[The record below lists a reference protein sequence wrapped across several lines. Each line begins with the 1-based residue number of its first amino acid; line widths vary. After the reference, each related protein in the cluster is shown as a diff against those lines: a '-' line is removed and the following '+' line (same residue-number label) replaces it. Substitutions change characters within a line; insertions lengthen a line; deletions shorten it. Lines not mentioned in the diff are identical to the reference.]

1 MPLLTVHNLKKSFV
15 TRVLFENVSF
25 EVESGDHIGFV
36 GVNGCGK
43 STLFRILLGEEQAD
57 EGTVNIPG
65 GTKIGSMNQ
74 NVSAEVCSLFDYV
87 LQVFSELSA
96 IEAETDRIN
105 SEIAAAGGDVDPKL
119 IERQHALNEK
129 YWADGGSTY
138 RARTRSTLLG
148 LGFTEDELS
157 RSINSFSGGQR
168 NKAQLAKLLLSD
180 ANLLLLDEPT
190 NHLDISAIEW
200 LENFLSAYRGS
211 FIVISHDR
219 YFLDKVT
226 NRTMELKDRRLFI
239 SKGNYSRHLELRS
252 TARELEMRQYLR
264 TKKEIKR
271 IEGIVEQQRRWG
283 QERNFITAASKQKQ
297 ADRLKATLVEPERDS
312 ASIHFHFEAKEVGGN
327 DVLAAKKLA
336 KSFDGNLVFRNVDML
351 IKKGEKVFLLGDNG
365 CGKTTLLNILAGRIR
380 PTEGSY
386 YLGSHVEEAY
396 YEQTMT
402 SLDPEATVLREVW
415 DRYYTTISHKDICN
429 ALAAFLFRGDEIEK
443 QIKLLSGG
451 EAARVQLLKLMLTK
465 ANLLLLDE
473 PTNHLDIPSKEVL
486 KEAINAFDGTAIIVS
501 HDREFLDGLV
511 SKVYE
516 FGNGCVKEHIGG
528 IYDYLNSRG
537 IEDLNALGVSTAK
550 TKATNTTPQSGEE
563 KTVRKQSYAEHKELQ
578 KQIRRTEKLISE
590 CEKRIESMENRITE
604 LDGILCTPEGASNM
618 ELITEY
624 TSIKKCI
631 EAEENK
637 WTDLSEELEK
647 LNKQ

>member
-65 GTKIGSMNQ
+65 GTKIGNMNQ

-119 IERQHALNEK
+119 IEKQHALNEK

-336 KSFDGNLVFRNVDML
+336 KSFDGKLVFRNVDML

-396 YEQTMT
+396 YEQTMA

-473 PTNHLDIPSKEVL
+473 PTNHLDIASR
-486 KEAINAFDGTAIIVS
+486 EALEAALEGYNGTMLIVT
-501 HDREFLDGLV
+501 HDRYLVNRLADRILHMTPNGLQEYIGGYDDYIAAVNESRAQADEQKRTQSRNALDYRERKQQQSILNRAKGEAARCEAAV
-511 SKVYE
+511 SKAEAELDEINEELAKPY
-516 FGNGCVKEHIGG
+516 IAS
-528 IYDYLNSRG
+528 DYKKAC
-537 IEDLNALGVSTAK
+537 ALSE
-550 TKATNTTPQSGEE
+550 KA
-563 KTVRKQSYAEHKELQ
+563 A
-578 KQIRRTEKLISE
+578 
-590 CEKRIESMENRITE
+590 EKRQQIDE
-604 LDGILCTPEGASNM
+604 L
-618 ELITEY
+618 Y
-624 TSIKKCI
+624 KKW
-631 EAEENK
+631 EAAEER
-637 WTDLSEELEK
+637 LAELTSADD
-647 LNKQ
+647 

>member
-336 KSFDGNLVFRNVDML
+336 KSFDGKLVFRNVDML

-365 CGKTTLLNILAGRIR
+365 CGKTTLLNILAGRMR

-473 PTNHLDIPSKEVL
+473 PTNHLDIASR
-486 KEAINAFDGTAIIVS
+486 EALEAALEGYNGTMLIVT
-501 HDREFLDGLV
+501 HDRYLVNRLADRILHMTPNGLQEYIGGYDDYIAAVNESRAQADEQKRTQSRNALDYRERKQQQSILNRARGEAARCEAAV
-511 SKVYE
+511 SKAEAELDEINEELAKPYIASDYKKACE
-516 FGNGCVKEHIGG
+516 F
-528 IYDYLNSRG
+528 
-537 IEDLNALGVSTAK
+537 
-550 TKATNTTPQSGEE
+550 
-563 KTVRKQSYAEHKELQ
+563 
-578 KQIRRTEKLISE
+578 SE
-590 CEKRIESMENRITE
+590 RAAEKRQQIDE
-604 LDGILCTPEGASNM
+604 L
-618 ELITEY
+618 Y
-624 TSIKKCI
+624 KKW
-631 EAEENK
+631 EAAEER
-637 WTDLSEELEK
+637 LAELTSADD
-647 LNKQ
+647 

>member
-1 MPLLTVHNLKKSFV
+1 M
-15 TRVLFENVSF
+15 
-25 EVESGDHIGFV
+25 
-36 GVNGCGK
+36 
-43 STLFRILLGEEQAD
+43 
-57 EGTVNIPG
+57 
-65 GTKIGSMNQ
+65 
-74 NVSAEVCSLFDYV
+74 
-87 LQVFSELSA
+87 
-96 IEAETDRIN
+96 
-105 SEIAAAGGDVDPKL
+105 
-119 IERQHALNEK
+119 
-129 YWADGGSTY
+129 
-138 RARTRSTLLG
+138 
-148 LGFTEDELS
+148 
-157 RSINSFSGGQR
+157 
-168 NKAQLAKLLLSD
+168 
-180 ANLLLLDEPT
+180 LLDEPT

-336 KSFDGNLVFRNVDML
+336 KSFDGKLVFRNVDML

-380 PTEGSY
+380 PTEGGY

-473 PTNHLDIPSKEVL
+473 PTNHLDIASR
-486 KEAINAFDGTAIIVS
+486 EALEAALEGYNGTMLIVT
-501 HDREFLDGLV
+501 HDRYLVNRLADRILHMTPNGLQEYIGGYDDYIAAVNESRAQADEQKRTQSRNALDYRERKQQQSILNRAKGEAARCEAAV
-511 SKVYE
+511 SKAEAELDEINEELAKPY
-516 FGNGCVKEHIGG
+516 IAS
-528 IYDYLNSRG
+528 DY
-537 IEDLNALGVSTAK
+537 K
-550 TKATNTTPQSGEE
+550 KAC
-563 KTVRKQSYAEHKELQ
+563 EL
-578 KQIRRTEKLISE
+578 SE
-590 CEKRIESMENRITE
+590 RAAEKRQQIDE
-604 LDGILCTPEGASNM
+604 L
-618 ELITEY
+618 Y
-624 TSIKKCI
+624 KKW
-631 EAEENK
+631 EAAEER
-637 WTDLSEELEK
+637 LAELTSADD
-647 LNKQ
+647 

>member
-336 KSFDGNLVFRNVDML
+336 KSFDGKIVFRNVDML

-365 CGKTTLLNILAGRIR
+365 CGKTTLLNILAGRMR

-473 PTNHLDIPSKEVL
+473 PTNHLDIASR
-486 KEAINAFDGTAIIVS
+486 EALEAALEGYNGTMLIVT
-501 HDREFLDGLV
+501 HDRYLVNRLADRILHMTPNGLQEYIGGYDDYIAAVNESRAQADEQKRTQSRNALDYRERKQQQSILNRAKGEAARCEAAV
-511 SKVYE
+511 SKAE
-516 FGNGCVKEHIGG
+516 AELDEINEELVKPYIAS
-528 IYDYLNSRG
+528 DYKKAC
-537 IEDLNALGVSTAK
+537 ALSE
-550 TKATNTTPQSGEE
+550 KA
-563 KTVRKQSYAEHKELQ
+563 A
-578 KQIRRTEKLISE
+578 
-590 CEKRIESMENRITE
+590 EKRQQIDE
-604 LDGILCTPEGASNM
+604 L
-618 ELITEY
+618 Y
-624 TSIKKCI
+624 KKW
-631 EAEENK
+631 EAAEER
-637 WTDLSEELEK
+637 LAELTSADD
-647 LNKQ
+647 

>member
-239 SKGNYSRHLELRS
+239 SKGNYSRHLKLRS

-336 KSFDGNLVFRNVDML
+336 KSFDGKIVFRNVDML

-365 CGKTTLLNILAGRIR
+365 CGKTTLLNILAGRMR

-473 PTNHLDIPSKEVL
+473 PTNHLDIASR
-486 KEAINAFDGTAIIVS
+486 EALEAALEGYNGTMLIVT
-501 HDREFLDGLV
+501 HDRYLVNRLADRILHMTPNGLQEYIGGYDDYIAAVNESRAQADEQKRTQSRNALDYRERKQQQSILNRAKGEAARCEAAV
-511 SKVYE
+511 SKAEAELDEINEELAKPY
-516 FGNGCVKEHIGG
+516 IAS
-528 IYDYLNSRG
+528 DYKKAC
-537 IEDLNALGVSTAK
+537 ALSE
-550 TKATNTTPQSGEE
+550 KA
-563 KTVRKQSYAEHKELQ
+563 A
-578 KQIRRTEKLISE
+578 
-590 CEKRIESMENRITE
+590 EKRQQIDE
-604 LDGILCTPEGASNM
+604 L
-618 ELITEY
+618 Y
-624 TSIKKCI
+624 KKW
-631 EAEENK
+631 EAAEER
-637 WTDLSEELEK
+637 LAELTSADD
-647 LNKQ
+647 

>member
-1 MPLLTVHNLKKSFV
+1 MSLLTVHNLKKSFV

-336 KSFDGNLVFRNVDML
+336 KSFDGKIVFRNVDML

-365 CGKTTLLNILAGRIR
+365 CGKTTLLNILAGRMR

-473 PTNHLDIPSKEVL
+473 PTNHLDIASR
-486 KEAINAFDGTAIIVS
+486 EALEAALEGYNGTMLIVT
-501 HDREFLDGLV
+501 HDRYLVNRLADRILHMTPNGLQEYIGGYDDYIAAVNESRAQADEQKRTQSRNALDYRERKQQQSILNRAKGEAARCEAAV
-511 SKVYE
+511 SKAEAELDEINEELAKPY
-516 FGNGCVKEHIGG
+516 IAS
-528 IYDYLNSRG
+528 DYKKAC
-537 IEDLNALGVSTAK
+537 ALSE
-550 TKATNTTPQSGEE
+550 KA
-563 KTVRKQSYAEHKELQ
+563 A
-578 KQIRRTEKLISE
+578 
-590 CEKRIESMENRITE
+590 EKRQQIDE
-604 LDGILCTPEGASNM
+604 L
-618 ELITEY
+618 Y
-624 TSIKKCI
+624 KKW
-631 EAEENK
+631 EAAEER
-637 WTDLSEELEK
+637 LAELTSADD
-647 LNKQ
+647 

>member
-190 NHLDISAIEW
+190 THLDISAIEW

-336 KSFDGNLVFRNVDML
+336 KSFDGKLVFRNVDML

-365 CGKTTLLNILAGRIR
+365 CGKTTLLNILAGRMR

-473 PTNHLDIPSKEVL
+473 PTNHLDIASR
-486 KEAINAFDGTAIIVS
+486 EALEAALEGYNGTMLIVT
-501 HDREFLDGLV
+501 HDRYLVNRLADRILHMTPNGLQEYIGGYDDYIAAVNESRAQADEQKRTQSRNALDYRERKQQQSILNRAKGEAARCEAAV
-511 SKVYE
+511 SKAEAELDEINEELAKPY
-516 FGNGCVKEHIGG
+516 IAS
-528 IYDYLNSRG
+528 DYKKAC
-537 IEDLNALGVSTAK
+537 ALSE
-550 TKATNTTPQSGEE
+550 KA
-563 KTVRKQSYAEHKELQ
+563 A
-578 KQIRRTEKLISE
+578 
-590 CEKRIESMENRITE
+590 EKRQQIDE
-604 LDGILCTPEGASNM
+604 L
-618 ELITEY
+618 Y
-624 TSIKKCI
+624 KKW
-631 EAEENK
+631 EAAEER
-637 WTDLSEELEK
+637 LAELTSADD
-647 LNKQ
+647 

>member
-25 EVESGDHIGFV
+25 DVESGDHIGFV

-336 KSFDGNLVFRNVDML
+336 KSFDGKLVFRNVDML

-365 CGKTTLLNILAGRIR
+365 CGKTTLLNILAGRMR

-473 PTNHLDIPSKEVL
+473 PTNHLDIASR
-486 KEAINAFDGTAIIVS
+486 EALEAALEGYNGTMLIVT
-501 HDREFLDGLV
+501 HDRYLVNRLADRILHMTPNGLQEYIGGYDDYIAAVNESRAQADEQKRTQSRNALDYRERKQQQSILNRAKGEAARCEAAV
-511 SKVYE
+511 SKAEAELDEINEELAKPY
-516 FGNGCVKEHIGG
+516 IAS
-528 IYDYLNSRG
+528 DYKKAC
-537 IEDLNALGVSTAK
+537 ALSE
-550 TKATNTTPQSGEE
+550 KA
-563 KTVRKQSYAEHKELQ
+563 A
-578 KQIRRTEKLISE
+578 
-590 CEKRIESMENRITE
+590 EKRQQIDE
-604 LDGILCTPEGASNM
+604 L
-618 ELITEY
+618 Y
-624 TSIKKCI
+624 KKW
-631 EAEENK
+631 EAAEER
-637 WTDLSEELEK
+637 LAELTSADD
-647 LNKQ
+647 

>member
-119 IERQHALNEK
+119 IERQHVLNEK

-336 KSFDGNLVFRNVDML
+336 KSFDGKFVFRNVDML

-365 CGKTTLLNILAGRIR
+365 CGKTTLLNILAGRMR

-473 PTNHLDIPSKEVL
+473 PTNHLDIASR
-486 KEAINAFDGTAIIVS
+486 EALEAALEGYNGTMLIVT
-501 HDREFLDGLV
+501 HDRYLVNRLADRILHMTPNGLQEYIGGYDDYIAAVNESRAQADEQKRTQSRNALDYRERKQQQSILNRAKGEAARCEAAV
-511 SKVYE
+511 SKAEAELDEINEELAKPY
-516 FGNGCVKEHIGG
+516 IAL
-528 IYDYLNSRG
+528 DY
-537 IEDLNALGVSTAK
+537 K
-550 TKATNTTPQSGEE
+550 KAC
-563 KTVRKQSYAEHKELQ
+563 EL
-578 KQIRRTEKLISE
+578 SE
-590 CEKRIESMENRITE
+590 RAAEKRQQIDE
-604 LDGILCTPEGASNM
+604 L
-618 ELITEY
+618 Y
-624 TSIKKCI
+624 KKW
-631 EAEENK
+631 EAAEER
-637 WTDLSEELEK
+637 LAELTSADD
-647 LNKQ
+647 

>member
-336 KSFDGNLVFRNVDML
+336 KSFDGKLVFRNVDML

-365 CGKTTLLNILAGRIR
+365 CGKTTLLNILAGRMR

-402 SLDPEATVLREVW
+402 SLDPEATVLCEVW

-451 EAARVQLLKLMLTK
+451 EAARVQMLKLMLTK

-473 PTNHLDIPSKEVL
+473 PTNHLDIASR
-486 KEAINAFDGTAIIVS
+486 EALEAALEGYNGTMLIVT
-501 HDREFLDGLV
+501 HDRYLVNRLADRILHMTPNGLQEYIGGYDDYIAAVNESRAQADEQKRTQSRNALDYRERKQQQSILNRAKGEAARCEAAV
-511 SKVYE
+511 SKAEAELDEINEELAKPY
-516 FGNGCVKEHIGG
+516 IAS
-528 IYDYLNSRG
+528 DYKKSC
-537 IEDLNALGVSTAK
+537 
-550 TKATNTTPQSGEE
+550 
-563 KTVRKQSYAEHKELQ
+563 EL
-578 KQIRRTEKLISE
+578 SE
-590 CEKRIESMENRITE
+590 RAAEKRQQIDE
-604 LDGILCTPEGASNM
+604 L
-618 ELITEY
+618 Y
-624 TSIKKCI
+624 KKW
-631 EAEENK
+631 EAAEER
-637 WTDLSEELEK
+637 LAELTSADD
-647 LNKQ
+647 

>member
-1 MPLLTVHNLKKSFV
+1 MSLLTVHNLKKSFV
-15 TRVLFENVSF
+15 TRILFENVSF

-336 KSFDGNLVFRNVDML
+336 KSFDGKIVFRNVDML

-365 CGKTTLLNILAGRIR
+365 CGKTTLLNILAGRMR

-473 PTNHLDIPSKEVL
+473 PTNHLDIASR
-486 KEAINAFDGTAIIVS
+486 EALEAALEGYNGTMLIVT
-501 HDREFLDGLV
+501 HDRYLVNRLADRILHMTPNGLQEYIGGYDDYIAAVNESRAQADEQKRTQSRNALDYRERKQQQSILNRAKGEAARCEAAV
-511 SKVYE
+511 SKAEAELDEINEELAKPY
-516 FGNGCVKEHIGG
+516 IAS
-528 IYDYLNSRG
+528 DYKKAC
-537 IEDLNALGVSTAK
+537 ALSE
-550 TKATNTTPQSGEE
+550 KA
-563 KTVRKQSYAEHKELQ
+563 A
-578 KQIRRTEKLISE
+578 
-590 CEKRIESMENRITE
+590 EKRQQIDE
-604 LDGILCTPEGASNM
+604 L
-618 ELITEY
+618 Y
-624 TSIKKCI
+624 KKW
-631 EAEENK
+631 EAAEER
-637 WTDLSEELEK
+637 LAELTSADD
-647 LNKQ
+647 

>member
-65 GTKIGSMNQ
+65 VTKIGSMNQ

-336 KSFDGNLVFRNVDML
+336 KSFDGKLVFRNVDML

-365 CGKTTLLNILAGRIR
+365 CGKTTLLNILAGRMR

-473 PTNHLDIPSKEVL
+473 PTNHLDIASR
-486 KEAINAFDGTAIIVS
+486 EALEAALEGYNGTMLIVT
-501 HDREFLDGLV
+501 HDRYLVNRLADRILHMTPNGLQEYIGGYDDYIAAVNESRAQADEQKRTQSRNALDYRERKQQQSILNRAKGEAARCEAAV
-511 SKVYE
+511 SKAEAELDEINEELAKPY
-516 FGNGCVKEHIGG
+516 IAS
-528 IYDYLNSRG
+528 DYKK
-537 IEDLNALGVSTAK
+537 VC
-550 TKATNTTPQSGEE
+550 
-563 KTVRKQSYAEHKELQ
+563 EL
-578 KQIRRTEKLISE
+578 SE
-590 CEKRIESMENRITE
+590 RAAEKRQQIDE
-604 LDGILCTPEGASNM
+604 L
-618 ELITEY
+618 Y
-624 TSIKKCI
+624 KKW
-631 EAEENK
+631 EAAEER
-637 WTDLSEELEK
+637 LAELTSADD
-647 LNKQ
+647 

>member
-336 KSFDGNLVFRNVDML
+336 KSFDGKFVFRNVDML

-365 CGKTTLLNILAGRIR
+365 CGKTTLLNILAGRMR

-473 PTNHLDIPSKEVL
+473 PTNHLDIASR
-486 KEAINAFDGTAIIVS
+486 EALEAALEGYNGTMLIVT
-501 HDREFLDGLV
+501 HDRYLVNRLADRILHMTPNGLQEYIGGYDDYIAAVNESRAQADEQKRTQSRNALDYRERKQQQSILNRAKGEAARCEAAV
-511 SKVYE
+511 SKAEAELDEINEELAKPY
-516 FGNGCVKEHIGG
+516 IAS
-528 IYDYLNSRG
+528 DYKKAC
-537 IEDLNALGVSTAK
+537 ALSE
-550 TKATNTTPQSGEE
+550 KA
-563 KTVRKQSYAEHKELQ
+563 A
-578 KQIRRTEKLISE
+578 
-590 CEKRIESMENRITE
+590 EKRQQIDE
-604 LDGILCTPEGASNM
+604 L
-618 ELITEY
+618 Y
-624 TSIKKCI
+624 KKW
-631 EAEENK
+631 EAAEER
-637 WTDLSEELEK
+637 LAELTSADD
-647 LNKQ
+647 

>member
-336 KSFDGNLVFRNVDML
+336 KSFDGKLVFRNVDML

-365 CGKTTLLNILAGRIR
+365 CGKTTLLNILAGRMR

-473 PTNHLDIPSKEVL
+473 PTNHLDIASR
-486 KEAINAFDGTAIIVS
+486 EALEAALEGYNGTMLIVT
-501 HDREFLDGLV
+501 HDRYLVNRLADRILHMTPNGLQEYIGGYDDYIAAVNESRAQADEQKRTQSRNALDYRERKQQQSILNRAKGEAARCEAAV
-511 SKVYE
+511 SKAEAELDEINEELAKPY
-516 FGNGCVKEHIGG
+516 IAS
-528 IYDYLNSRG
+528 DYKK
-537 IEDLNALGVSTAK
+537 VC
-550 TKATNTTPQSGEE
+550 
-563 KTVRKQSYAEHKELQ
+563 EL
-578 KQIRRTEKLISE
+578 SE
-590 CEKRIESMENRITE
+590 RAAEKRQQIDE
-604 LDGILCTPEGASNM
+604 L
-618 ELITEY
+618 Y
-624 TSIKKCI
+624 KKW
-631 EAEENK
+631 EAAEER
-637 WTDLSEELEK
+637 LAELTSADD
-647 LNKQ
+647 

>member
-138 RARTRSTLLG
+138 RAPTRSTLLG

-336 KSFDGNLVFRNVDML
+336 KSFDGKLVFRNVDML

-380 PTEGSY
+380 PTEGGY

-473 PTNHLDIPSKEVL
+473 PTNHLDMESITALNNGLIKFPGVL
-486 KEAINAFDGTAIIVS
+486 LFTSRDHQIVQTTANRIMEIVP
-501 HDREFLDGLV
+501 
-511 SKVYE
+511 
-516 FGNGCVKEHIGG
+516 GG
-528 IYDYLNSRG
+528 QLIDKITTYDEYLESDEMARKRQTYT
-537 IEDLNALGVSTAK
+537 VST
-550 TKATNTTPQSGEE
+550 EE
-563 KTVRKQSYAEHKELQ
+563 
-578 KQIRRTEKLISE
+578 
-590 CEKRIESMENRITE
+590 
-604 LDGILCTPEGASNM
+604 D
-618 ELITEY
+618 
-624 TSIKKCI
+624 
-631 EAEENK
+631 
-637 WTDLSEELEK
+637 D
-647 LNKQ
+647 